1 MCAKKGR
8 RRRRGRVVRARN
20 LETETN
26 AVSANVDHAIS
37 GVANVVDVVV
47 VEGTTAT
54 GTAAAAVAAAAAA
67 TVAEIGAGTRPRPG
81 TGELGRKSSV
91 DANGKGATADET
103 TVRPRVAERWTT
115 VRLACA
121 RRTGDDANATR
132 RETETADTTPETIED
147 ATTADRTTTTAARTT
162 ADRTTDVT
170 T

>member
-1 MCAKKGR
+1 M
-8 RRRRGRVVRARN
+8 RARN

-54 GTAAAAVAAAAAA
+54 ATGTAAAAAAGAAAAAA
-67 TVAEIGAGTRPRPG
+67 TVTEIGAGTRPRPG
-81 TGELGRKSSV
+81 TGELGRKSSI